1 MTSRIMPPFESMD
14 AKAVLAETS
23 KIYCGG
29 KARSPL
35 TFTGH

>member
-1 MTSRIMPPFESMD
+1 LPPFELMD

-23 KIYCGG
+23 KVYCEG
-29 KARSPL
+29 KALSAL